1 MKSKISYI
9 TKSRSEE
16 LEFSEI
22 LKIEEA
28 LLNSK
33 EAEKKTLLRNY
44 AARSIREVQALVK
57 LYRRDYLQLA
67 SMCKFV
73 NTQHSITLPNIK
85 DNLKTIEN
93 NLIGNANEIIDIG

>member
-1 MKSKISYI
+1 M
-9 TKSRSEE
+9 EFPE
-16 LEFSEI
+16 LI
-22 LKIEEA
+22 KIEAA

-44 AARSIREVQALVK
+44 AARSIREVQAVIK

-73 NTQHSITLPNIK
+73 NSQHLITLPNIR

-93 NLIGNANEIIDIG
+93 TLIGNQFAF